1 MRRLALF
8 LVFASCVWA
17 SEGGEHAEPP
27 VLYKLINFAIL
38 AGGLGYI
45 AMKSGGPALRGRA
58 MEIVDSLAAARDR
71 SEETARKAAEMDRKI
86 AGLQAQIEAVRQEAK
101 QEMDREATRIQAESV
116 ELLAKVEQ
124 HAQQEIASAAA
135 AAKKALKAHSAEL
148 ALELAQQKMQA
159 RLNPQ
164 TQNALVDGFVRS
176 LN

>member
-1 MRRLALF
+1 MRRLALIV
-8 LVFASCVWA
+8 VFASCVWA

-27 VLYKLINFAIL
+27 ILYKWINFAIL

-45 AMKSGGPALRGRA
+45 AVKSGRPALRGRA

-86 AGLQAQIEAVRQEAK
+86 AGLQAQVETVRQEAK
-101 QEMDREATRIQAESV
+101 QEMDREANRIQAETV
-116 ELLAKVEQ
+116 ELFAKVEQ
-124 HAQQEIASAAA
+124 HAQQEIASTVS
-135 AAKKALKAHSAEL
+135 AAKKELKAHSAEL
-148 ALELAQQKMQA
+148 ALELARQKLRT

-164 TQNALVDGFVRS
+164 TQDSLVDGFIRS